1 MEGPTMGVVEV
12 DISMSVDGFITGP
25 NEHGARLGEGGE
37 LLHAW
42 FQQDPD
48 GPRLLDDALFTSA
61 GAVITSRKVYDGTDG
76 WGEDGFYQMPVF
88 VLTHRPHDMVVK
100 GRTVF
105 TFVTDGIEQAVA
117 LARAAAGEKK
127 VHIMGGASV
136 IQQALDA
143 GLVDSVHLHVAP
155 IIIGTGTRLFDNL
168 TDRIE
173 LERTEVVESQFATHL
188 RFQVIHTPRPARAA
202 AGEGL
207 AQSRLADS
215 GLRDG
220 RVATRLPAQDL
231 DRARRFYAEKLG
243 LQPDEER
250 PGGLRYQC
258 REGWFALFES
268 SGRPSGEHTQIA
280 FEVEDLEQTVRELRA
295 RGVVFE
301 EYDSPG
307 LQTSEGIASV
317 EGNYPSARA
326 IGERAAWFRDS
337 EGNLL
342 AVGQPIR

>member
-1 MEGPTMGVVEV
+1 MGVVEV

-25 NEHGARLGEGGE
+25 NEQGAGLGEGGE

-42 FQQDPD
+42 IWRDPD

-76 WGEDGFYQMPVF
+76 WGEDDFYELPVF

-117 LARAAAGEKK
+117 LARAAADEKK

-143 GLVDSVHLHVAP
+143 GLVDSVHLHIAAIVLVPAP
-155 IIIGTGTRLFDNL
+155 SCSTTSP
-168 TDRIE
+168 TDRA
-173 LERTEVVESQFATHL
+173 ERTEVVESQFATHL
-188 RFQVIHTPRPARAA
+188 RFQVIHTDRPARAP
-202 AGEGL
+202 AGEGA
-207 AQSRLADS
+207 AQPRLATS
-215 GLRDG
+215 AFGA
-220 RVATRLPAQDL
+220 VASLPDCRPRTRPGS
-231 DRARRFYAEKLG
+231 RRFYAEKLG
-243 LQPDEER
+243 LEPDEER
-250 PGGLRYQC
+250 PGRLRYQC
-258 REGWFALFES
+258 RRDGLHCS
-268 SGRPSGEHTQIA
+268 SHPGDPLGAHNRIRSRG
-280 FEVEDLEQTVRELRA
+280 LEQTVRELRA

-307 LQTSEGIASV
+307 LQTSRASHRSK
-317 EGNYPSARA
+317 ET
-326 IGERAAWFRDS
+326 
-337 EGNLL
+337 
-342 AVGQPIR
+342 IRRNDNRRTRRMVSRQ